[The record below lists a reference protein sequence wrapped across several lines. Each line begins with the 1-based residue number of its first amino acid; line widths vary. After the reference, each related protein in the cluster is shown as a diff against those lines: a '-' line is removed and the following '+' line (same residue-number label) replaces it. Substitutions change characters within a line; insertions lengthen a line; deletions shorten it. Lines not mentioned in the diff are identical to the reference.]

1 MSRGGKEN
9 FRLEQDQEVVLL
21 KGLFLQQKKMCLC
34 LWQWRLKSML
44 CEFFSLANSQQQLL
58 LYSSYRADV
67 TIPLVF
73 DSTVACT
80 LYNEDVQK
88 MLPIKGTDWFS
99 FSKERSFIQ

>member
-9 FRLEQDQEVVLL
+9 FRLEQDQEVVLLL

-67 TIPLVF
+67 TRPLWY
-73 DSTVACT
+73 STQQSHVVQRRCT
-80 LYNEDVQK
+80 KNVTYGRN
-88 MLPIKGTDWFS
+88 
-99 FSKERSFIQ
+99 

>member
-9 FRLEQDQEVVLL
+9 FRLEQDQEVVLLL

-58 LYSSYRADV
+58 QFIPGGCYH
-67 TIPLVF
+67 TIGARF
-73 DSTVACT
+73 NNRMYCT
-80 LYNEDVQK
+80 TKMYNVQK
-88 MLPIKGTDWFS
+88 CY
-99 FSKERSFIQ
+99 EEE